1 MKRSFSAIICAQWT
15 TVPPVATA
23 DLTGQTVIVVG
34 ANVGLGFESAK
45 HFAKMNPARLILA
58 CRSEEKGKAAVE
70 KIREETGYTPELEL
84 LDLAKFSSVIAFV
97 DRFLKNKDARLDIL
111 MANAAVAIYEHKE
124 TSDGWEESYV
134 HEYPEI
140 ELRMKPELSSFFFF
154 AQRIQVNNLS
164 TSLLCLLLAPRM
176 VETGEKLKTKPRL
189 VVVGSE
195 VHYWSTFKNEVFE
208 SKSAF
213 RTISSKEYGKM
224 DARYYDTKLLN
235 LFFTR
240 SLADLLADTPV
251 IADCVNPGYCYSA
264 LRRKFQGIRQ
274 AADWVMEKA
283 LARTS
288 EEGGRQLTYAAVGS
302 PEDPDRLRGQ
312 YISLHCVEEP
322 SDYVLGSEG
331 KKRQDVLWN
340 DLIAVLSEVDPR
352 VREIV
357 ENFSH

>member
-1 MKRSFSAIICAQWT
+1 MKRSISAFIYSQWK

-34 ANVGLGFESAK
+34 ANIGLGFESAK

-84 LDLAKFSSVIAFV
+84 LDLAKFSSVIAFA

-111 MANAAVAIYEHKE
+111 LANAAVATEQHKE
-124 TSDGWEESYV
+124 TSDGWEES
-134 HEYPEI
+134 
-140 ELRMKPELSSFFFF
+140 L
-154 AQRIQVNNLS
+154 QVNDLS

-176 VETGEKLKTKPRL
+176 VETGEKFKTKPRL
-189 VVVGSE
+189 VVVCSE
-195 VHYWSTFKNEVFE
+195 VHYWTTLKDEVFE

-224 DARYYDTKLLN
+224 DARYLDTKLLN
-235 LFFTR
+235 VFFAR

-251 IADCVNPGYCYSA
+251 IANCVNPGYCYSS
-264 LRRKFQGIRQ
+264 LRRTFQGFRQ
-274 AADWVMEKA
+274 VVDWAMEKA

-302 PEDPDRLRGQ
+302 PEDPDKLRGQ

-331 KKRQDVLWN
+331 KKRQDILWN